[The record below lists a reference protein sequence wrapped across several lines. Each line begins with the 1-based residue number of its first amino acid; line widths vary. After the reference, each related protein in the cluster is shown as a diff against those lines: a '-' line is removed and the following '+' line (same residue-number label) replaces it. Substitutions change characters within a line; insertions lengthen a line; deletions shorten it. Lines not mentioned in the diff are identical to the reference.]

1 MKRRNMLGL
10 SAAAAGATFSRPL
23 GAVFPGKQ
31 EIPKKKLKI
40 LVAGAHP
47 DDPETGCGGTIL
59 RYTQAGHEVTSF
71 YLTRGEAGIPGKS
84 HEEAAR
90 IRTAELTGSCRIMNA
105 RPIFGGQIDGDTEVN
120 HERYKAVRKM
130 LDAEKPDIIFTHWPV
145 DTHRDHR
152 ACSILIYDAWLAQGM
167 KAALYYFEVDTG
179 GQTQTFHPTDYC
191 DITPVIQQKHE
202 ACFVHKSQKIKEET
216 YPEFHEKMEL
226 FRGLEYGCNYA
237 EAFVHHE
244 RSPERWIPD

>member
-1 MKRRNMLGL
+1 MLGL
-10 SAAAAGATFSRPL
+10 SAFAAGATLSHPL
-23 GAVFPGKQ
+23 QAMAAEKQ
-31 EIPKKKLKI
+31 SEPHRKLKI

-71 YLTRGEAGIPGKS
+71 YLTRGEAGIPGTS

-90 IRTAELTGSCRIMNA
+90 IRTAELRQSCEIMHA
-105 RPIFGGQIDGDTEVN
+105 KPVFGGQIDGDTEVN
-120 HERYKAVRKM
+120 RARYEAVKQM
-130 LDAEKPDIIFTHWPV
+130 LDAENPDIIFTHWPV

-191 DITPVIQQKHE
+191 DITPVVEKKHE
-202 ACFVHKSQKIKEET
+202 ACFVHKSQKIREET
-216 YPEFHEKMEL
+216 YPQFHAKMEV
-226 FRGLEYGCNYA
+226 FRGLEYGCDYA

-244 RSPERWIPD
+244 RSPEGWIPD

>member
-1 MKRRNMLGL
+1 MKRRNMIGIT
-10 SAAAAGATFSRPL
+10 AAAAGTLASVPL
-23 GAVFPGKQ
+23 QASGKSLNPPGR
-31 EIPKKKLKI
+31 KLKI

-59 RYTQAGHEVTSF
+59 RYTQAGHDVVAF

-90 IRTAELTGSCRIMNA
+90 IRTAELTEACKIMQA
-105 RPIFGGQIDGDTEVN
+105 RPAFGGQTDGDTVVN
-120 HERYKAVRKM
+120 KDAYVAAKKM

-167 KAALYYFEVDTG
+167 KPALYYFEVDTG
-179 GQTQTFHPTDYC
+179 GQTQLFHPTDYC
-191 DITPVIQQKHE
+191 DITPVIDKKHQ

-216 YPEFHEKMEL
+216 YPEFHAEMEA
-226 FRGLEYGCNYA
+226 FRGLEYGCRYA
-237 EAFVHHE
+237 EAFVRHP
-244 RSPERWIPD
+244 RSPEGWIPT